1 MPIRSRVDTRYRG
14 HGWFVIIRAQRMDS
28 QVSTMNQ
35 RIKMYHGGE
44 STIFSLAMIN
54 RRKINQNLKTFNV
67 PHRLDKGKK
76 LIGCTF
82 DGEPIN

>member
-1 MPIRSRVDTRYRG
+1 
-14 HGWFVIIRAQRMDS
+14 
-28 QVSTMNQ
+28 
-35 RIKMYHGGE
+35 MYHGGE